1 MSKMKKHS
9 IIIEKIESIEN
20 WENEEKFLVDVLVLG
35 SSKLFIK
42 AYEDLNKKSFVSIP
56 PLLRQIQE
64 NIVVIIGLTEQVYTM
79 KEFVTKP
86 HEPKTI
92 MNRIKKINY
101 VGREVEFD
109 TLNDYLL
116 GIKKMLSEF
125 SHTNYSG
132 AMSLFAERFQV
143 PESIAFNRLIMKHI
157 MTFLEV
163 LFIAMVNDL
172 YSLKLIKPTI
182 INLKKEL
189 KQIGTLKYVTRKFP
203 ESIENF
209 INQSE
214 TLKKYYS
221 DTIKS
226 LKANSLLILNSAKMN
241 HSS

>member
-1 MSKMKKHS
+1 MEKYKQ
-9 IIIEKIESIEN
+9 IIKQIESIET

-42 AYEDLNKKSFVSIP
+42 TYDDLNEKSFVSIP

-92 MNRIKKINY
+92 MNRIKKIKY
-101 VGREVEFD
+101 VGREDEFD

-116 GIKKMLSEF
+116 EIKKMLSEF
-125 SHTNYSG
+125 SHTNFSG
-132 AMSLFAERFQV
+132 AMPLFTERFQV

-182 INLKKEL
+182 MNLKKEL

-214 TLKKYYS
+214 ILKKYYS
-221 DTIKS
+221 DTIIDF
-226 LKANSLLILNSAKMN
+226 KANSLLILNNAKKK